1 MDGIRQ
7 PNVVNVL
14 KQGEFTLNIVAY
26 RTLNR
31 NEMLMAAGEYLKREK
46 KLRTLPK
53 HGTDTIVTIIGH
65 DGP

>member
-14 KQGEFTLNIVAY
+14 KQGEFTLNVVAY

-31 NEMLMAAGEYLKREK
+31 NEILMAAGEYLKRK

-53 HGTDTIVTIIGH
+53 HGTDTIVTTIGH
-65 DGP
+65 DGF

>member
-31 NEMLMAAGEYLKREK
+31 NE
-46 KLRTLPK
+46 
-53 HGTDTIVTIIGH
+53 I
-65 DGP
+65 

>member
-1 MDGIRQ
+1 MSEIRQ

-14 KQGEFTLNIVAY
+14 KQDGFTLNIVAY

-31 NEMLMAAGEYLKREK
+31 NEMVMAAGEYLKRK

-65 DGP
+65 DGL